1 MIHIGVCD
9 DDEKVGEWIRKLA
22 EEYCHSQGQICES
35 RVFSSGNALLYE
47 AEEGEHFDLLLLDIE
62 MPGLDGMSL
71 TKAVRRFLPEAII
84 IFVTSH
90 GKYVYESFKVQPYR
104 YVIKGMI
111 QEMLPEALK
120 DAVKKILDDEGKVY
134 IAENQWALE
143 KIPIRN
149 IAYIWHGGK
158 YAYIEKLDGTHT
170 KVRKTLRQVYGELP
184 EGDFVWADR
193 GCVVPLAQIDRIT
206 DEEVFLKN
214 GVKKNFGREKITELK
229 GKLRRY
235 WVAKEG
241 LG

>member
-9 DDEKVGEWIRKLA
+9 DDERMGEWIRNLA
-22 EEYCHSQGQICES
+22 DECCRSLGQICRSE
-35 RVFSSGNALLYE
+35 VFSSGNALLYE

-62 MPGLDGMSL
+62 MPGLNGISL
-71 TKAVRRFLPEAII
+71 TTAIRRFLPDVTV

-104 YVIKGMI
+104 YVIKEQI
-111 QEMLPEALK
+111 REMLPDALT
-120 DAVKKILDDEGKVY
+120 DAVKKILDDEGKFY
-134 IAENQWALE
+134 TAENQWTLE

-149 IAYIWHGGK
+149 IVYIWHKDK

-170 KVRKTLRQVYGELP
+170 KVRKTLRQVYRELP
-184 EGDFVWADR
+184 EMDFVWADR
-193 GCVVPLAQIDRIT
+193 GCIMALAHIDRIT

-235 WVAKEG
+235 WVTKEG